1 MWCVLPKS
9 DGIGQSSELR
19 NSPQKWVCIYIY
31 TVCPQKSVTLTISE
45 NVPKPQNKFWKFF
58 NCTDTPNSW
67 PTWGGQGLGVS
78 VQLKKFLYF
87 SEIVRVTLF
96 WGHTAGLSL
105 YFFFNSPGG
114 LPRQIFGVVRQIF
127 NSPTCLTL
135 ICQSIK
141 IHVHQSLIPFPQ
153 TRGLT
158 HCFTQQSLFS
168 VESLILFIY
177 IQRHQNLIRLL
188 IVISDPPRRD
198 SYTLVG
204 FSDRP
209 RRLSYIC
216 KHWMAAVAV
225 IGRDVFLH
233 MYTLVG
239 CGRCR
244 SGDWP
249 PQRISYICN
258 RWLAAVAVIGHSV
271 SHTYV
276 YTGWL
281 PSVRAA
287 AARTQPRWS
296 LDQGS
301 SNEYMHCPQIHNMW
315 FLASGTLQE
324 RTFLTTVYVTTKF
337 LARPPDYSGKFWGR
351 PPMFWLAFGD
361 RATAKVELCTVYINP

>member
-1 MWCVLPKS
+1 M
-9 DGIGQSSELR
+9 
-19 NSPQKWVCIYIY
+19 
-31 TVCPQKSVTLTISE
+31 
-45 NVPKPQNKFWKFF
+45 
-58 NCTDTPNSW
+58 
-67 PTWGGQGLGVS
+67 
-78 VQLKKFLYF
+78 
-87 SEIVRVTLF
+87 
-96 WGHTAGLSL
+96 
-105 YFFFNSPGG
+105 
-114 LPRQIFGVVRQIF
+114 
-127 NSPTCLTL
+127 
-135 ICQSIK
+135 
-141 IHVHQSLIPFPQ
+141 
-153 TRGLT
+153 
-158 HCFTQQSLFS
+158 
-168 VESLILFIY
+168 
-177 IQRHQNLIRLL
+177 
-188 IVISDPPRRD
+188 ISDPPQRD

-258 RWLAAVAVIGHSV
+258 RWLAAVAVIGRSV

-287 AARTQPRWS
+287 AARSRCTQPRWS

-301 SNEYMHCPQIHNMW
+301 SNEYALPPNSQHVVLGQRNV
-315 FLASGTLQE
+315 QE

-351 PPMFWLAFGD
+351 PPMFWLAFGN
-361 RATAKVELCTVYINP
+361 RATAKVELCILCWDG